1 MLNHSSEIVKQQ
13 VQDFKASILLISSKQ
28 WDLLM
33 S

>member
-13 VQDFKASILLISSKQ
+13 VQDFKAILLISSKQ